1 MKCFSCGERFGAGEY
16 VEVGGVCYCWAC
28 SIGAIEV
35 PSVEVP
41 ATVEAKPVQPI
52 EPQSVRACRVRA
64 MREFFRAAKKD
75 GLNTEDADGMRA
87 ALADY
92 LGRMVNS
99 RRDLSAGEWCEA
111 TEGINCLL
119 LAW

>member
-1 MKCFSCGERFGAGEY
+1 MKCYGCNERFGAGEY
-16 VEVGGVCYCWAC
+16 VEIGGVCYCWTC

-35 PSVEVP
+35 PAAE
-41 ATVEAKPVQPI
+41 VEAKPVAVVEAR
-52 EPQSVRACRVRA
+52 EPQAQRTCRVRA
-64 MREFFRAAKKD
+64 MKAFFKAAQAD
-75 GLNTEDADGMRA
+75 GMDTKDADGMRA